1 MSSTRISE
9 TIPGFNTYINNTGT
23 YVAAGTPTTN
33 GARLGLSPTNITDW
47 ENMKTDWIAL
57 YAKYSDP
64 LQSTAA
70 VKEAVKNFMK
80 DFKTFAQPLLN
91 IMAASPNAVEA
102 DEAVFNFKIGRAV
115 PSHST
120 TPISEVVVF
129 DARPIGGGE
138 LKFSCRTAHDD
149 HRASKAE
156 GADSVQLAY
165 MVVVPNDNPTP
176 PPPGGGDDIP
186 TPNTKGMAKEVFT
199 KSQFTFHA
207 GVDNVGK
214 RMVVFARWWNTKHPE
229 LAGPWSPIS
238 IVVIA

>member
-1 MSSTRISE
+1 MPTRIS
-9 TIPGFNTYINNTGT
+9 TSIPGFNTYITNTGT

-47 ENMKTDWIAL
+47 EDKKTYWVGTL
-57 YAKYSDP
+57 YPKYSDP

-91 IMAASPNAVEA
+91 IMAASPGAVEA

-186 TPNTKGMAKEVFT
+186 TPQHQGY
-199 KSQFTFHA
+199 
-207 GVDNVGK
+207 GK
-214 RMVVFARWWNTKHPE
+214 RSFYQ
-229 LAGPWSPIS
+229 
-238 IVVIA
+238 IAIYLSCRCR